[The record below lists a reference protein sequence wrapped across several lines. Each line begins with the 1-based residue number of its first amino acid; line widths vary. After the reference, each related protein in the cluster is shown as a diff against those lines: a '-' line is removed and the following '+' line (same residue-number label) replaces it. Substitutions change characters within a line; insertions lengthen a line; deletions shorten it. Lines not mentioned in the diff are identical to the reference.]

1 MGQKAQSHE
10 EHERTKVY
18 QGVDD
23 DGLTGRFSHKA
34 KTNVQKSMQD
44 KADDVEEQTILKMI
58 NVGTCTDAR
67 RNSQN
72 IG

>member
-23 DGLTGRFSHKA
+23 DRLTGRFSRKA

-44 KADDVEEQTILKMI
+44 KADEVEEQREVHEDKLE
-58 NVGTCTDAR
+58 VEVEDD
-67 RNSQN
+67 QN
-72 IG
+72 A